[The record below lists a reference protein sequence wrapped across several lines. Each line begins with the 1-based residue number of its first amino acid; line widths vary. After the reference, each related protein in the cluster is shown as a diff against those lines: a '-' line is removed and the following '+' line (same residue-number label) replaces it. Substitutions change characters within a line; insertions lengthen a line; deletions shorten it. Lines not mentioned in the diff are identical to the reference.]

1 MLKSRLIDYLK
12 VVSAYMNDN
21 LISIIR
27 LIKYMFS
34 YINFLKIMNLY
45 YFLKIFA
52 REWFFTTNHKKLG
65 LNYLIFSSI
74 SGLFGTILATL
85 IRLELAQPNSLIFA
99 NKANAYHVVVGMHA
113 IIMVFFLVTPV
124 VFGGFGNYFLPIQV
138 GARDVAY
145 PRLNNFSLWILPAG
159 LITALRTL
167 WEGMKI
173 SNKSTYYEQSINN
186 YSDWININ
194 RTDNIALIYKN
205 DVTFNDYNF
214 NNESK
219 NWLNLIDTNSSNNS
233 LNYVDCN
240 SLILNED
247 SILNFLPTLVVSSDL
262 TNTMAGWTFT
272 TPFSHSRYT
281 GNPVDW
287 AFASLLM
294 STISSIL
301 TLINLIVTW
310 RYLRGRGSRY
320 QKELFP
326 IVLIS
331 IFISLRLLIL
341 VSPILNAGLFMLM
354 ADRHFNTAFFTV
366 RAGGDILLFQHIFWF
381 FGHPEVYILI
391 MPAFGIVS
399 TLIPYYVRK
408 PVGSKLHM
416 IYAMHAISSMG
427 FVVWGHHMYLVGID
441 NKARILFFVITVM
454 IALPASTKVCGW
466 TASLIN
472 STTFISTELLFAI
485 LFIGFFIVGGVTG
498 SFCAHTGTDIILHDT
513 YYIVGHF
520 HIMLSGSLM
529 AMLFAYI
536 YFNFREFFGVSYN
549 KIFSIFHLIFHGIG
563 QLLTFIPMLWLGY
576 AGMPRR
582 IQDYPWGYAGWH
594 SVSSLGHLIVLFG
607 IIMFLITIILAIY
620 FKRPAITNNNGLPF
634 IAYKV
639 NFLGLNKYYTRVNLF
654 KKYINNH
661 TKIKN
666 YTNYFD
672 IYKL

>member
-1 MLKSRLIDYLK
+1 MLLAESIKSFTSYFTPILSSFNVFLKNLTLFLKSIESFVKIY
-12 VVSAYMNDN
+12 NF
-21 LISIIR
+21 IR
-27 LIKYMFS
+27 TFG
-34 YINFLKIMNLY
+34 
-45 YFLKIFA
+45 

-65 LNYLIFSSI
+65 LNYLLFASI
-74 SGLFGTILATL
+74 SGLFGTLLATL
-85 IRLELAQPNSLIFA
+85 IRLELSQPNSLIFA

-113 IIMVFFLVTPV
+113 IIMVFFLVTPI

-159 LITALRTL
+159 LITAMRTL

-173 SNKSTYYEQSINN
+173 SNKSTYYEQNVNN
-186 YSDWININ
+186 YSDWLKLNEV
-194 RTDNIALIYKN
+194 DNLVLIYNN
-205 DVTFNDYNF
+205 DIRFDTYNY
-214 NNESK
+214 NLESQG
-219 NWLNLIDTNSSNNS
+219 WFNLIDHNASNTDIYYINCNIVSINESS
-233 LNYVDCN
+233 L
-240 SLILNED
+240 
-247 SILNFLPTLVVSSDL
+247 LNFLPTLVVSSDL

-272 TPFSHSRYT
+272 TPFSHSRFT

-287 AFASLLM
+287 AFAALLM
-294 STISSIL
+294 STISSVL
-301 TLINLIVTW
+301 TLINLVITW

-331 IFISLRLLIL
+331 IFISLRLLII

-441 NKARILFFVITVM
+441 NKARILFFIITVM
-454 IALPASTKVCGW
+454 IALPASVKVCGW
-466 TASLIN
+466 VASLIN
-472 STTFISTELLFAI
+472 STTFISTELLFSI
-485 LFIGFFIVGGVTG
+485 LFIGFFVIGGITG
-498 SFCAHTGTDIILHDT
+498 SFCAHTGTDIMLHDT

-536 YFNFREFFGVSYN
+536 YFNFREFFNTLYN
-549 KIFSIFHLIFHGIG
+549 KIFSIFHLIFHGVG
-563 QLLTFIPMLWLGY
+563 QLTTFLPMLWLGY

-594 SVSSLGHLIVLFG
+594 SVASFGHTIVLLG
-607 IIMFLITIILAIY
+607 IFSFLLVNLLAFY
-620 FKRPAITNNNGLPF
+620 LKRPVLSNNNGLPF
-634 IAYKV
+634 ISSRVCALILNINYSKQTESRFELFMDE
-639 NFLGLNKYYTRVNLF
+639 FLLYYMNLGSE
-654 KKYINNH
+654 H
-661 TKIKN
+661 Q
-666 YTNYFD
+666 
-672 IYKL
+672 LA